1 MKYQWNLLAVKFDGI
16 TSGFQWHTRVR
27 SVVKFGGITTGKT
40 LYFSGKTVVM
50 VFSVLFSGFL
60 GNTSGLLIGG
70 KIW

>member
-1 MKYQWNLLAVKFDGI
+1 MVKFGGI
-16 TSGFQWHTRVR
+16 TSGFQWYTRVR
-27 SVVKFGGITTGKT
+27 AVVKFGGITTGRT

-50 VFSVLFSGFL
+50 VFSVLFRGFL